1 MFFYA
6 LVTPPLLASIYMLF
20 HLRRLKKHD
29 KVLYRFCQLRRETMS
44 LIRKGNFDLKLE
56 DYIALRQLLEKTSE
70 TIHDFNNCKV
80 SLFNIRNYSIQVHRA
95 KSLEETSVERAPEI
109 QELTGQYALAML
121 VAFFTFTPFIKSEL
135 VLRGFPFILKVL
147 ASISGNYLKGKLKK
161 VEEIVAWIRH
171 ESENH
176 AAALAAS

>member
-6 LVTPPLLASIYMLF
+6 LITPPLLASVCMLF
-20 HLRRLKKHD
+20 YLRRLKKHD
-29 KVLYRFCQLRRETMS
+29 KVLYRFCQLRRDTMS
-44 LIRKGNFDLKLE
+44 QIRERNFDLRVE
-56 DYIALRQLLEKTSE
+56 DYVALRQLLDRTSE

-109 QELTGQYALAML
+109 QELTGRYALAML
-121 VAFFTFTPFIKSEL
+121 VAFFTFTPLIKSEL
-135 VLRGFPFILKVL
+135 VLRGLPFILKFL
-147 ASISGNYLKGKLKK
+147 ASISGNYLKAKVKK
-161 VEEIVAWIRH
+161 TEEIVTWIKQ
-171 ESENH
+171 ESEQH